1 MFLAEGKNPYPFTY
15 NISRGSIEYLIFIRC
30 KATSVRY
37 TRIFHLITI
46 VKFILSSIS
55 NG

>member
-1 MFLAEGKNPYPFTY
+1 MFLAKDKNSYPFTY
-15 NISRGSIEYLIFIRC
+15 IISLGLIEYLIFIRY

-37 TRIFHLITI
+37 TRIFNLITI
-46 VKFILSSIS
+46 VKFILFSIS